1 MPADPANVTV
11 PAPTLSNVTF
21 SWTSVA
27 GVDGYRVYRRRT
39 SVTGA
44 SWLKVDEGTALT
56 FSDTL
61 PNYDMDTSGS
71 ITAEQWEF
79 LLVSFDG
86 TGESSGRTI
95 TVNMP
100 AMTTANI
107 TAVDILDPT
116 YNDGASQTATY
127 STNNNQGVTPVVDDN
142 SELMHETRL
151 RNIDAYGRHSS
162 N

>member
-79 LLVSFDG
+79 LLVSFDS

>member
-1 MPADPANVTV
+1 MPADPSNVTI
-11 PAPTLSNVTF
+11 PAPTLSNVAF

-44 SWLKVDEGTALT
+44 SWLKVHEGTALT
-56 FSDTL
+56 FSDTV

-71 ITAEQWEF
+71 IAAEEWEF
-79 LLVSFDG
+79 LLVSFDS

-151 RNIDAYGRHSS
+151 RNIDAYGRHSA

>member
-1 MPADPANVTV
+1 MPADPANVIID
-11 PAPTLSNVTF
+11 APSLSNVTF

-79 LLVSFDG
+79 LLVSFDD
-86 TGESSGRTI
+86 TGESTGRTI

-151 RNIDAYGRHSS
+151 RNVDAYGRHSA

>member
-1 MPADPANVTV
+1 MPADPANVTID
-11 PAPTLSNVTF
+11 ATNLSKVIFTY
-21 SWTSVA
+21 TAVA
-27 GVDGYRVYRRRT
+27 GVDGYRFYRRRT

-44 SWLKVDEGTALT
+44 TYLKVFEGTALT
-56 FSDTL
+56 FTDTL

-142 SELMHETRL
+142 SQLMHETRL
-151 RNIDAYGRHSS
+151 RNVDAYGRHSA